1 MDKSDEKRKE
11 TNLRVQCCNE
21 VKSMVE
27 KEVIWDGDYIELP
40 KL

>member
-1 MDKSDEKRKE
+1 MDKNDEKRKE

-27 KEVIWDGDYIELP
+27 KEELPIELP